1 LEYVDFLLGLFS
13 GAFLAIITQII
24 GYYFAK
30 KNLKAQQEHSERI
43 LKVQLFHEDRKKALI
58 ELDGILKKGYKTL
71 NDFSRSVESFLDGEL
86 GIFIPTKL
94 RNELKKE
101 LQDIWNFLYSKQIEM
116 YGPEPEYE
124 EEDYEAWTEVFPEEA
139 VDAEITE
146 RLSKLKGSMRSK
158 IKEYISEE

>member
-1 LEYVDFLLGLFS
+1 MEYVDFLLGLFS

-71 NDFSRSVESFLDGEL
+71 NEFSRSVESFLDGDL
-86 GIFIPTKL
+86 GIFIPAKL

-101 LQDIWNFLYSKQIEM
+101 LQDIWNFLYSKQIDM

-124 EEDYEAWTEVFPEEA
+124 EEDYETWAEAFPEEA
-139 VDAEITE
+139 LDAEITE

>member
-1 LEYVDFLLGLFS
+1 MEYVDFLLGLFS

-58 ELDGILKKGYKTL
+58 ELDGILKKSYKTL
-71 NDFSRSVESFLDGEL
+71 NDFSRSVESFLDGDL

>member
-1 LEYVDFLLGLFS
+1 MEYVDFLLGLLS

>member
-1 LEYVDFLLGLFS
+1 MEYVDFLLGLLS

-30 KNLKAQQEHSERI
+30 KNLKTQQEHSERI
-43 LKVQLFHEDRKKALI
+43 LKIQLFHEDRKKALI
-58 ELDGILKKGYKTL
+58 ELDGILKKGYRTL
-71 NDFSRSVESFLDGEL
+71 NDFSNSVESFLDGDS
-86 GIFIPTKL
+86 GIFIPIKL

-101 LQDIWNFLYSKQIEM
+101 LQDIWNVLYSKQIEM

-124 EEDYEAWTEVFPEEA
+124 EEDYEDWAKDFPEEA
-139 VDAEITE
+139 LDAEITE

-158 IKEYISEE
+158 IKEYVSEE